1 MNNAIFNFE
10 NPQNEVTLNYAPNSP
25 ERELLTK
32 ELKRLESTQIEIPLI
47 IDGKEVKTGKLG
59 KVVMPHDHGHVLATY
74 HMATEKEVEM
84 AAKAAIKAQKLWA
97 DTDWTVRSAILLKAA
112 ELLATKYRPLINAS
126 TMLGQGKNAFQ
137 AEIDAAC
144 ETIDFL
150 RYNAFFASKIYNE
163 QPKSGFNQLNKM
175 EYRALEGFV
184 FTVSPFNFTAIA
196 SNLNM
201 SPVLMGNTTVWK
213 PATTS
218 IFSNYYLMKIF
229 MEAGLPD
236 GVINFL
242 PGSGSVIGK
251 VAFGQKEFAGVHFT
265 GSNETFNSIWRSISE
280 NLSTYRSYPR
290 IVGETGGKDFVFVH
304 PSANELEVAVAI
316 IRGAFEFQGQKCSA
330 ASRGYIPKSLW
341 PKIKELLL
349 QMVSEISVGD
359 VRDFKNFVNAVIDEN
374 SFNNIMSYI
383 DHAKNSPDAKILAGG
398 NGDKSKGYF
407 IEPTIIETTNP
418 KFKTMEEEIFGPVMT
433 IYVYDDNDLEQA
445 IELCDQTSPYAL
457 TGAVFARDRVAAAY
471 ISEKL
476 KNAAGNFYV
485 NDKPTGAM
493 VGLQP
498 FGGAR
503 ASGTNDKA
511 GGSLNLLRWTSPRTI
526 KETYLPATDFRY
538 PFMM

>member
-201 SPVLMGNTTVWK
+201 SPILMGNTTVWK